1 MKRGQIMRLIRTD
14 MSLLENQLS
23 ELFSVYPILKIIDEE
38 NNHIISRNII
48 FKDLFRDEYIKNDEN
63 SCQGFLFVVS
73 GNIKIYRLNEEGNE
87 TNLYNIGKGEF
98 CHQAFSCFFS
108 ASHLNILAKAIQDS
122 YLAIIPTEIFKRY
135 LLENNRF
142 IMSVYMDLYSKFSGI
157 IEKKE
162 EMIHET
168 LNNRLIKLLMSK
180 DSQIIYGTHSEIA
193 FELDTVREVVS
204 RKLKKFEKMG
214 FIKIS
219 RGKIEILK
227 DLDGLME

>member
-98 CHQAFSCFFS
+98 CHQYFS
-108 ASHLNILAKAIQDS
+108 
-122 YLAIIPTEIFKRY
+122 
-135 LLENNRF
+135 
-142 IMSVYMDLYSKFSGI
+142 
-157 IEKKE
+157 
-162 EMIHET
+162 
-168 LNNRLIKLLMSK
+168 
-180 DSQIIYGTHSEIA
+180 
-193 FELDTVREVVS
+193 
-204 RKLKKFEKMG
+204 
-214 FIKIS
+214 
-219 RGKIEILK
+219 
-227 DLDGLME
+227 

>member
-1 MKRGQIMRLIRTD
+1 
-14 MSLLENQLS
+14 
-23 ELFSVYPILKIIDEE
+23 
-38 NNHIISRNII
+38 
-48 FKDLFRDEYIKNDEN
+48 
-63 SCQGFLFVVS
+63 
-73 GNIKIYRLNEEGNE
+73 
-87 TNLYNIGKGEF
+87 
-98 CHQAFSCFFS
+98 
-108 ASHLNILAKAIQDS
+108 
-122 YLAIIPTEIFKRY
+122 
-135 LLENNRF
+135 
-142 IMSVYMDLYSKFSGI
+142 MDLYSKFSGI